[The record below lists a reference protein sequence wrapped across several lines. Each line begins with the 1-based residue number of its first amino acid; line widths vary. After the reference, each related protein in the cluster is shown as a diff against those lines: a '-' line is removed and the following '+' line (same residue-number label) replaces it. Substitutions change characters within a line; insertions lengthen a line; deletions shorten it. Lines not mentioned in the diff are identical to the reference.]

1 VAQGGAAPWIASM
14 ASMSLRRLEQGQ
26 RVADRAFAAIH
37 DAILDG
43 EIPGGT
49 PLRIR
54 QLADQLGTS
63 VMPVREAIKRL
74 EELGL
79 AESLPY
85 RGAVVKEFTA
95 AEMLE
100 LYEVRRLLETEAA
113 RRGAEAADAALLT
126 QLRGHREQMAAF
138 LDSGEIRRFLDA
150 DEGFLATLYAAAGN
164 TSLCETVESLWVRC
178 RAYKLVGAR
187 QEVESVGVAALLAF
201 PDQLLAAAAAR
212 DGQEALQATADSL
225 DASMARIRRAL
236 HEDDGTGLDDR
247 EDEVSLPV

>member
-1 VAQGGAAPWIASM
+1 MAQGVGGHPIATM
-14 ASMSLRRLEQGQ
+14 EPMSLRRLELGQ
-26 RVADRAFAAIH
+26 RVADRAFAAIQ
-37 DAILDG
+37 DEILDG

-54 QLADQLGTS
+54 QLAEQLGTS
-63 VMPVREAIKRL
+63 VMPVREAIRRL

-113 RRGAEAADAALLT
+113 RRGAEAADEDVLA
-126 QLRGHREQMAAF
+126 QLRTHRRQMADS
-138 LDSGEIRRFLDA
+138 LDAGEIRRFLDA
-150 DEGFLATLYAAAGN
+150 DEAFLATFYAAAGN
-164 TSLCETVESLWVRC
+164 SSLRETVESLWVRC

-187 QEVESVGVAALLAF
+187 QEFESAGVPALLAF
-201 PDQLLAAAAAR
+201 PDQLLAAAEAR
-212 DGQEALQATADSL
+212 DGRTAQQVTADSL

-236 HEDDGTGLDDR
+236 HEDDVAGESAAR
-247 EDEVSLPV
+247 RP